1 MCAAFSVLRA
11 HGCPF
16 QESKLVGEGGFTQ
29 PSTLGPMADLP
40 DFTLSPT
47 NPANSEPL
55 EQDASGGSGNGEKP
69 TDHPQLVADSGQL
82 APASGGAVVHQAAS
96 EGTCVPDASPALP
109 TPASGDGASLP
120 QRSNDAVPAS
130 GGTVEPPAAVQ
141 TTCLPDVAVPLQ
153 PNASNAAS
161 AGAAAQPEPPQNLPN
176 GAGDQ
181 EQTQADTTVLLTP
194 APVSGACLPCD
205 DSQST
210 PATGGA
216 VGSPPSGEGTL
227 LADVA
232 SPAAVSLTPAPSE
245 GACLPDD
252 SGQTRPATGGAG
264 GPLPLHEG
272 TCLPDGVSSQPPSRV
287 ATAGTAGRIAPAGAP
302 DPAAT
307 PGPALVPARGGTE
320 VQRTAEA
327 VKQVLTTLLD
337 KFLRP
342 HEPVALHTCGAN
354 ETETNTRR
362 RLANILAI
370 SGVRPHSEACIDAR
384 WPRTEGPVVL
394 PFGGVQAVHH

>member
-47 NPANSEPL
+47 SPANSEPL

-69 TDHPQLVADSGQL
+69 TDHPQLVADNGQL

-96 EGTCVPDASPALP
+96 EGACVPDASPALP
-109 TPASGDGASLP
+109 MPH
-120 QRSNDAVPAS
+120 RSNDAVPAS

-153 PNASNAAS
+153 PNASNTAS
-161 AGAAAQPEPPQNLPN
+161 AGAAAQPEPSQDLPS

-194 APVSGACLPCD
+194 APASGACLPCD
-205 DSQST
+205 DSQSA

-232 SPAAVSLTPAPSE
+232 SPAAASLTPTPNE

-287 ATAGTAGRIAPAGAP
+287 ATAGAAGRLAPACAP

-327 VKQVLTTLLD
+327 VKQLRTTLLA

-342 HEPVALHTCGAN
+342 HEPVALHTCGAD
-354 ETETNTRR
+354 ETRTNTPV

-370 SGVRPHSEACIDAR
+370 SGVRQDSEACIDAR

-394 PFGGVQAVHH
+394 PFGGASSPQFPHASVVH